1 MLDRFRESRFGLSE
15 EDWCVLTTSRANVL
29 LVGPDP
35 LTSAIVDALRATF
48 ADPIAQ
54 WDPNNGTVTAPPCAT
69 LLLRQADDM
78 TLDDQQRLDAW
89 LAAGPSPQ
97 VITTSTQSLFP
108 FVERGAFLAAL
119 YYRLNIVYLT
129 FDDSGIGS
137 P

>member
-1 MLDRFRESRFGLSE
+1 MPDRFRASRFGLSE
-15 EDWCVLTTSRANVL
+15 EDWYVLTTTRANVL

-35 LTSAIVDALRATF
+35 LTSEIVDALRATF

-54 WDPNNGTVTAPPCAT
+54 WDPNNGITTPPCAT

-89 LAAGPSPQ
+89 LADGPSPQ

-119 YYRLNIVYLT
+119 YYRLNVVYLT